1 MDHQALSFLF
11 SREGKD
17 CTQVQSLVQHPAALV
32 SRVFFGPHPPTRI
45 LMVLNT
51 HLTFIHS
58 CTHYE
63 PGIEP
68 DVEFTVVSKPDV
80 VSALVELLVWLGRG
94 I

>member
-1 MDHQALSFLF
+1 
-11 SREGKD
+11 
-17 CTQVQSLVQHPAALV
+17 
-32 SRVFFGPHPPTRI
+32 
-45 LMVLNT
+45 MVLNT